1 MDRLEENKDFS
12 VYRHGD
18 NLEPGY
24 QLKIEHSISCKNVDM
39 SALIRMGKERLEAMR
54 EGSIDGERKVYEIVV
69 AAAKQWEQQ
78 AASTQMINRAL
89 EYLQTPEVAHTG
101 NVWEK
106 SGDWRDSEQ
115 ISNRVYKMSCSIRE
129 NTKYDR
135 ETDQHIPVAWYVT
148 WGVYVNSPKQGYGER
163 IAGQDKKRY
172 TDKAAAVKYLE
183 RSKKAYAHL
192 FTEISPQIPKEYE
205 RHFSVYGTLLPGYTV
220 EGEAP
225 ARAEQT
231 AAEVSEG
238 GISLPEKEGKTSVL
252 GKLVSA
258 KVSEKAGG
266 VPAVTRKKEDRN
278 R

>member
-39 SALIRMGKERLEAMR
+39 SALIRMGKDRLEAMR
-54 EGSIDGERKVYEIVV
+54 EGSIDGERKAYEIVV

-115 ISNRVYKMSCSIRE
+115 ISNRVYKMTCSIWE
-129 NTKYDR
+129 DTKYDQ
-135 ETDQHIPVAWYVT
+135 ETGQHIPVAWYVT
-148 WGVYVNSPKQGYGER
+148 WNVYVNSPIRGYGER
-163 IAGQDKKRY
+163 IAEQNQKRY
-172 TDKAAAVKYLE
+172 TDKAAAVKYLDG
-183 RSKKAYAHL
+183 RKKAYAHL
-192 FTEISPQIPKEYE
+192 FTEISPQIPKEYK

-238 GISLPEKEGKTSVL
+238 GISLSEKEGKASVL
-252 GKLVSA
+252 GKLASA
-258 KVSEKAGG
+258 KVSEKAEGA
-266 VPAVTRKKEDRN
+266 PAATRKKEDRN